1 MEPAAIERVRRQ
13 ADQCGN
19 LLAADLPKFGQQGQQ
34 GIGERGADAGH
45 RAQQT
50 EALDEVWLGCNQL
63 GQTLVEQNDVGLDP
77 GQAPLGDTLQ
87 QRVFEM
93 AGLAFHRNMLVA
105 ELAAHRDGLGKP
117 FNGRVPRNHSRRH
130 DRDIVGDQTRIDAVI
145 FRQSAGSASKLPQF
159 VRIDPP
165 HREAGC
171 QQDPDDVTLV
181 TAARFQ
187 ADRGDCTA
195 RQSSEQFSPAGYVVG
210 DAKSSPTGSDCYV
223 KTIDRNIDPD
233 IVRLTHLRTP
243 SLLMRARALATVRV
257 WKIWLER
264 RARPRSDSQ
273 DAHGLPV
280 MAGPVRHR
288 ATVIPENARFQTYKT
303 RRLQSFAIIRT
314 RAKC

>member
-1 MEPAAIERVRRQ
+1 MRRQ
-13 ADQCGN
+13 LCDEHIAVESQASH
-19 LLAADLPKFGQQGQQ
+19 L
-34 GIGERGADAGH
+34 EDA
-45 RAQQT
+45 
-50 EALDEVWLGCNQL
+50 
-63 GQTLVEQNDVGLDP
+63 
-77 GQAPLGDTLQ
+77 LQ

-105 ELAAHRDGLGKP
+105 ELAAHRDALGKA
-117 FNGRVPRNHSRRH
+117 FDGRVPLNHSRRH

-145 FRQSAGSASKLPQF
+145 FRQSVGSASELPQF

-165 HREAGC
+165 HRQAGC
-171 QQDPDDVTLV
+171 KQDPDDVTLV

-187 ADRGDCTA
+187 ADRGDRTS
-195 RQSSEQFSPAGYVVG
+195 RQSSDKLSPAGCVVG

-223 KTIDRNIDPD
+223 QTIDRNIDPD
-233 IVRLTHLRTP
+233 IVMLAHLRTP

-280 MAGPVRHR
+280 MAGPVRDR
-288 ATVIPENARFQTYKT
+288 ATVIPENARFQTYKM
-303 RRLQSFAIIRT
+303 RRLRPFAR
-314 RAKC
+314 RRPAVSSRP